1 MSRIGCAFETKRST
15 ERGCIKLRGS
25 LAEGEVMAA
34 VRTQAVLEGQGEDL
48 VSLAEDP
55 NTE

>member
-1 MSRIGCAFETKRST
+1 MSRIGCAFETRRST

-48 VSLAEDP
+48 VSLAEDT